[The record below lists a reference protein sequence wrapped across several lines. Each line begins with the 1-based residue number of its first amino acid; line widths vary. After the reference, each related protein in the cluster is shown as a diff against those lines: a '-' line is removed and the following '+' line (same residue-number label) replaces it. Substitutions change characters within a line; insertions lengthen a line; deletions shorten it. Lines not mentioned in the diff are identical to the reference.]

1 MAVHLSNLLKAIQAE
16 ANAIS
21 SQMHCL
27 QCQGSAI
34 NVVTMLQLQLTMNK
48 FSQISDLGSTS
59 ISLFNQSFKTMITNV
74 LR

>member
-1 MAVHLSNLLKAIQAE
+1 MAIHLSNLLKAIQGQ

-21 SQMHCL
+21 AQMHCL

-34 NVVTMLQLQLTMNK
+34 SVVTMLQLQLTMNK

-59 ISLFNQSFKTMITNV
+59 ISLFNQSFKTMISNV